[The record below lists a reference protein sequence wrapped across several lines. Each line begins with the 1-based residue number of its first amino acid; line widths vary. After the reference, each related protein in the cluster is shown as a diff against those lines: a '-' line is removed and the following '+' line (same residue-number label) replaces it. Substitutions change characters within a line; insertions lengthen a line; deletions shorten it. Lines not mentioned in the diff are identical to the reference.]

1 MVIYNNTCCYG
12 CSKSESE
19 IEPKP
24 TKLGSLG
31 VLTCREM
38 NKDSSTSRIG
48 HMSILVN
55 PQWLKSRIGSNRAP
69 VILDVR
75 WYRDRVGGYDHYL
88 EHHIPNAIYVDL
100 DQDLTGVHN
109 PENGRRPFPSKEKVQ
124 ELTRKWGIDKN
135 SYVVVYDS
143 VSGTSAARAWWILR
157 DAGVENVFFLDG
169 GLQRWE
175 HAGMPARN
183 AATRV
188 ILNITMLAWATS
200 RVPITCRPTETL
212 APTRSSWTSKA
223 CLTVSRAWVLPVAQK
238 LRFTVVPVT
247 WPPTPLPPWKSLVYL
262 VLPCMRAVG
271 RNGVWIP
278 SVQPLEASVRSFS
291 RAYFSH
297 SGHVSL
303 SVKIAAEHVKKLRN
317 RAETQ
322 YR

>member
-1 MVIYNNTCCYG
+1 
-12 CSKSESE
+12 
-19 IEPKP
+19 
-24 TKLGSLG
+24 
-31 VLTCREM
+31 
-38 NKDSSTSRIG
+38 
-48 HMSILVN
+48 MSILVN

-175 HAGMPARN
+175 HAGMPTVTGPGIIPLRGN
-183 AATRV
+183 FEVSDTPCMPT
-188 ILNITMLAWATS
+188 IT
-200 RVPITCRPTETL
+200 VDEV
-212 APTRSSWTSKA
+212 K
-223 CLTVSRAWVLPVAQK
+223 
-238 LRFTVVPVT
+238 T
-247 WPPTPLPPWKSLVYL
+247 WPEHGILLDARSERRYQGHFEYNDARLGHIPGAHNLPTYGNFGPDQKFLDFESLLDRFEGLGITSGSEVAVY
-262 VLPCMRAVG
+262 CG
-271 RNGVWIP
+271 
-278 SVQPLEASVRSFS
+278 
-291 RAYFSH
+291 
-297 SGHVSL
+297 SGNLATHT
-303 SVKIAAEHVKKLRN
+303 IAALEVAGLSGASLYEGGWSQWCLDPERPAS
-317 RAETQ
+317 RGF
-322 YR
+322 RP